1 MFENAIEKAAK
12 FTRPIHTISR
22 TYSGKSIIPGAAT
35 IFLIND
41 NGYALTCKH
50 VIELLIQSEKVVKN
64 YNSFKAERDKLPKD
78 GRYNRTLR
86 GLLLKYKIDNNS
98 TIQLKNT
105 FLDCVDK
112 MSGFTWHLHPN
123 FDLAILK
130 FNDFTKVICD
140 EYPKFKKNSSEIKQ
154 GEFLCRLGFP
164 FPEFKNFKFDEQAD
178 DIEWT
183 KDGVNTSPRFPIE
196 GMITRFLGDGKGGAY
211 GIELSTPG
219 LRGQSGGPLFDS
231 EGVIYGMQSRTKHL
245 HLGFDI
251 ENKEIISNGKN
262 KKVNDYSFIHLG
274 ECIHVSVIKDFLKLH
289 NVKFQEE

>member
-1 MFENAIEKAAK
+1 MFVNAIEKASK

-22 TYSGKSIIPGAAT
+22 TFSGKSIIPGAAT

-41 NGYALTCKH
+41 EGYALTCKH
-50 VIELLIQSEKVVKN
+50 VIELLIQSENVVKN
-64 YNSFKAERDKLPKD
+64 YNSFKGDRDKLPRD
-78 GRYNRTLR
+78 GKFKRALK
-86 GLLLKYKIDNNS
+86 GLLLKYKIDNDS
-98 TIQLKNT
+98 TIQLKNN

-112 MSGFTWHLHPN
+112 MSGFTWHVHPN
-123 FDLAILK
+123 YDLAILK
-130 FNDFTKVICD
+130 FNGFTKIICD
-140 EYPKFKKNSSEIKQ
+140 EYPKFKKNPSDIKQ

-164 FPEFKNFKFDEQAD
+164 FPEFTNFKFNDQTD

-183 KDGVNTSPRFPIE
+183 KDGVNASPRFPIE
-196 GMITRFLGDGKGGAY
+196 GMVTRFLGDGKGGVY

-219 LRGQSGGPLFDS
+219 LRGQSGGPLFNSD
-231 EGVIYGMQSRTKHL
+231 GVICGMQSQTKHL

-251 ENKEIISNGKN
+251 ENKEIISNGKH

-274 ECIHVSVIKDFLKLH
+274 ECIHVSVIKDFLSKH

>member
-1 MFENAIEKAAK
+1 MFVNAIEKAAK

-41 NGYALTCKH
+41 EGYALTCKH
-50 VIELLIQSEKVVKN
+50 VIELLIQSENVVKN

-78 GRYNRTLR
+78 GKFKRALK

-123 FDLAILK
+123 YDLAILK

-140 EYPKFKKNSSEIKQ
+140 EYPKFKKNTSEIKQ

-164 FPEFKNFKFDEQAD
+164 FPEFTNFKFNDQVD

-183 KDGVNTSPRFPIE
+183 KNGVNASPRFPIE
-196 GMITRFLGDGKGGAY
+196 GMVTRFLGDGKGGAY

-231 EGVIYGMQSRTKHL
+231 DGVICGMQSRTKHL

-251 ENKEIISNGKN
+251 ENKEIISNGKS

-274 ECIHVSVIKDFLKLH
+274 ECIHVSAIKDFLTKH
-289 NVKFQEE
+289 NVKFQEK

>member
-1 MFENAIEKAAK
+1 MFVEAIEIAAK

-22 TYSGKSIIPGAAT
+22 SFSGKTITPGAAT

-41 NGYALTCKH
+41 EGYALTCKH
-50 VIELLIQSEKVVKN
+50 VIELLIQSENVVKN

-78 GRYNRTLR
+78 GKFKRAVK

-112 MSGFTWHLHPN
+112 MSGFTWHLHPDC
-123 FDLAILK
+123 DLAILK
-130 FNDFTKVICD
+130 FNDFTKVLCN
-140 EYPKFKKNSSEIKQ
+140 EYPKFKKETSDIKQ
-154 GEFLCRLGFP
+154 GKFLCRLGFP
-164 FPEFKNFKFDEQAD
+164 FPEFTNFKFNDQID

-183 KDGVNTSPRFPIE
+183 NEGVKGSPRFPIE
-196 GMITRFLGDGKGGAY
+196 GMITRYLGDGKGGTY

-231 EGVIYGMQSRTKHL
+231 NGIIYGMQSKTKHL

-251 ENKEIISNGKN
+251 ENKEIISNGKS
-262 KKVNDYSFIHLG
+262 KKVSNYSFIHLG
-274 ECIHVSVIKDFLKLH
+274 ECIHISVIKDFLTKH
-289 NVKFQEE
+289 KVK